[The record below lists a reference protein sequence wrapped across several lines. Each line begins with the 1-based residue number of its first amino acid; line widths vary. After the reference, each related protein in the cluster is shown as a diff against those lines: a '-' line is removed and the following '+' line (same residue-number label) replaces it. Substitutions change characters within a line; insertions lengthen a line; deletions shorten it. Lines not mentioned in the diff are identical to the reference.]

1 MFARYTYS
9 APIGLVYFIPVG
21 TTQRPS
27 NTIFAT
33 TTLSYLPEDL
43 ARVTPET
50 IYSSTIQ
57 IVVKKQ
63 VNGFGVNNF
72 QITLVDFKDEKGR
85 TWLDKIYPHDLVAI
99 FMGRPGVDQGLLPVM
114 LGVVKSVTKT
124 VNFSGGAENPSVER
138 QIVVAGHEIVGL
150 SASHFLYSNA
160 SALPAIS
167 KLRELLGWPS
177 LYVDFLQ
184 MFTETAALEVHE
196 AVMKYFKDLLL
207 QDLTS
212 VTVPYAG
219 GRTLD
224 TFITVEGR
232 SFRIDEGN
240 PLQIYGMAYST
251 FSGSGAQFL
260 DQVLQKPFNEIITRT
275 IIPQGT
281 PPGAPTILPQCKV
294 IVRPSPFKFKTPPT
308 SGGGQ
313 WPSFISS
320 GDLERWI
327 GAVDPERVEK
337 VHVVWDIDVYNESIG
352 RGSEFEHNL
361 FLVAPNTS
369 EAFPMA
375 LELNVE
381 PVADL
386 EHIRRH
392 GLNPII
398 MKFDYF
404 NTQEEITNAENQLQD
419 KGTEVVKISEATKTL
434 ANRLADVL
442 KQWYIKSCEF
452 LRGTLQIRGTASI
465 NEGDAVL
472 YVTNDYGGEG
482 ERYFLFYVDA
492 VTHVFINF
500 ETFLTHLELSRGIE
514 LTKEE
519 AGKWLSTTTGW

>member
-9 APIGLVYFIPVG
+9 APIGLVYFIPVR
-21 TTQRPS
+21 TTQGGTS
-27 NTIFAT
+27 NAIFAT

-43 ARVTPET
+43 VHVVPGT

-63 VNGFGVNNF
+63 VNGFGVNSF
-72 QITLVDFKDEKGR
+72 QITLVDFKDDKGR
-85 TWLDKIYPHDLVAI
+85 TWLDKVYPHDLVAI

-114 LGVVKSVTKT
+114 LGVVKSITKT
-124 VNFSGGAENPSVER
+124 VGFSGSAENPSVER
-138 QIVVAGHEIVGL
+138 QIVVSGLEIVGL

-184 MFTETAALEVHE
+184 MFTETAALEVHD

-207 QDLTS
+207 QDLTA

-232 SFRIDEGN
+232 SFRLDEGQ

-275 IIPQGT
+275 IIPQGA
-281 PPGAPTILPQCKV
+281 PPGAPSTLPKCKV
-294 IVRPSPFKFKTPPT
+294 IIRPSPFKFKQGLP
-308 SGGGQ
+308 
-313 WPSFISS
+313 FISH
-320 GDLERWI
+320 GNLEKWI
-327 GAVDPERVEK
+327 GAVDPEKVEK
-337 VHVVWDIDVYNESIG
+337 VHVVRDIDVYNESIG

-404 NTQEEITNAENQLQD
+404 NTQEEIAHVESQLQD
-419 KGTEVVKISEATKTL
+419 KGTAVVQISDATKTL

-482 ERYFLFYVDA
+482 ERYLLFYVDS

-500 ETFLTHLELSRGIE
+500 ETFLTNLELSRGIE

-519 AGKWLSTTTGW
+519 AGKWLSTTTA